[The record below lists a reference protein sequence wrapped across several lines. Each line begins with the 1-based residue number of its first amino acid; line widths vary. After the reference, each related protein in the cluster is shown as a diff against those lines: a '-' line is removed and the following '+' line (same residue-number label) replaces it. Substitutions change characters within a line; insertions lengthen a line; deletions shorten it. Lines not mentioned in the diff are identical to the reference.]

1 MKKDGNYILSLLK
14 SSFEDFKRNKVRT
27 VLTSLG
33 ILIGVLSVVLLIALG
48 VGLKNYISGTF
59 ESLGTNIVVIFPGKI
74 LGSNGSFRGG
84 ASSVGTNLFDERDLS
99 ALKKVKLSEYIVPIF
114 QKNLKI
120 TYLNNSESA
129 DVYLTT
135 ADYFPLRNYKTISGS
150 LFTDSDTQ
158 KGAKKAVI
166 GPKIAEK
173 LFTVKESAVGQT
185 VEMGDQ
191 RYKIVGVLESKGGG
205 FGGPDF
211 DSAVYIPYKSGIS
224 FNPKKN
230 FLGIYLKAR
239 NSETVAELKKEAN
252 TIMLKKY
259 KEDEFSLIE
268 QTEILNA
275 VNQIF
280 SVLNTVLIAIGSI
293 SLIVGGVGI
302 MNIMYASVTE
312 RTKEIG
318 IRRAIGAT
326 KNDILF
332 QFMSESVILSLFGGV
347 AGLVLSGLIVLGVR
361 TFFPASLNLLSVII
375 AISVSTF
382 IGVFFGVFPA
392 RKAASLSPI
401 EAIRYE

>member
-1 MKKDGNYILSLLK
+1 MKNNKLYIFTLLK
-14 SSFEDFKRNKVRT
+14 SSFEDFKRNKIRT
-27 VLTSLG
+27 ILTSLG

-59 ESLGTNIVVIFPGKI
+59 ESLGTNIVVVLPGKI

-84 ASSVGTNLFDERDLS
+84 AQAVSPTEFDERDIS
-99 ALKKVKLSEYIVPIF
+99 ALKKIKLSEYVVPIY
-114 QKNLKI
+114 QKSVTAKSI
-120 TYLNNSESA
+120 DKSEDSTI
-129 DVYLTT
+129 YLTS
-135 ADYFPLRNYKTISGS
+135 ADYFPLRNYKTISGV
-150 LFTDSDTQ
+150 LFTNSDTQ

-173 LFTVKESAVGQT
+173 LFPNADASIGQT
-185 VEMGDQ
+185 IEISDQ
-191 RYKIVGVLESKGGG
+191 RYKVVGVLESKGGG

-211 DSAVYIPYKSGIS
+211 DSAIYIPYKSGIA

-230 FLGIYLKAR
+230 FIGMYLKAG
-239 NSETVAELKKEAN
+239 NSDTVAELKKEAEI
-252 TIMLKKY
+252 IMDKRY
-259 KEDEFSLIE
+259 KEDDYSIIE
-268 QTEILNA
+268 QTEILKA
-275 VNQIF
+275 VTQIF

-293 SLIVGGVGI
+293 SLLVGGVGI

-326 KNDILF
+326 RNDILF
-332 QFMSESVILSLFGGV
+332 QFMAESVILSLFGGV
-347 AGLVLSGLIVLGVR
+347 MGLVLSGLIVLAVR
-361 TFFPASLNLLSVII
+361 SFFPASLNLLSVII

-392 RKAASLSPI
+392 RKAAKLSPI

>member
-1 MKKDGNYILSLLK
+1 M
-14 SSFEDFKRNKVRT
+14 
-27 VLTSLG
+27 
-33 ILIGVLSVVLLIALG
+33 
-48 VGLKNYISGTF
+48 
-59 ESLGTNIVVIFPGKI
+59 
-74 LGSNGSFRGG
+74 
-84 ASSVGTNLFDERDLS
+84 
-99 ALKKVKLSEYIVPIF
+99 
-114 QKNLKI
+114 
-120 TYLNNSESA
+120 
-129 DVYLTT
+129 
-135 ADYFPLRNYKTISGS
+135 
-150 LFTDSDTQ
+150 
-158 KGAKKAVI
+158 
-166 GPKIAEK
+166 
-173 LFTVKESAVGQT
+173 
-185 VEMGDQ
+185 
-191 RYKIVGVLESKGGG
+191 
-205 FGGPDF
+205 
-211 DSAVYIPYKSGIS
+211 
-224 FNPKKN
+224 
-230 FLGIYLKAR
+230 GIYLKAR

>member
-1 MKKDGNYILSLLK
+1 MNNKIYIFTLLK

-59 ESLGTNIVVIFPGKI
+59 ESLGTNIVVILPGKI
-74 LGSNGSFRGG
+74 LGSNGSFKGG
-84 ASSVGTNLFDERDLS
+84 AATVSPTQFDERDITT
-99 ALKKVKLSEYIVPIF
+99 LKKLKLSEYVVPIY
-114 QKNLKI
+114 QKSSSVKSI
-120 TYLNNSESA
+120 DKTE
-129 DVYLTT
+129 DVTIYLTSS
-135 ADYFPLRNYKTISGS
+135 DYFPLRNYKTIAGV
-150 LFTDSDTQ
+150 LFTSSDTQ

-173 LFTVKESAVGQT
+173 LFVTSESAIGQT
-185 VEMGDQ
+185 IEISDQ
-191 RYKIVGVLESKGGG
+191 RYKVAGVLESKGGG

-211 DSAVYIPYKSGIS
+211 DSAIYIPYKSGIA

-230 FLGIYLKAR
+230 FVAIYLRAA
-239 NSETVAELKKEAN
+239 NSDNVTELKKEAAI
-252 TIMLKKY
+252 IMDKRY
-259 KEDEFSLIE
+259 KTDDYSIIE
-268 QTEILNA
+268 QTEILKA
-275 VNQIF
+275 VTQIF
-280 SVLNTVLIAIGSI
+280 SVLNAVLIAIGSI
-293 SLIVGGVGI
+293 SLLVGGVGI

-326 KNDILF
+326 RNDILF
-332 QFMSESVILSLFGGV
+332 QFMAESVILSLFGGI
-347 AGLVLSGLIVLGVR
+347 AGLVLSEIIVLIIR
-361 TFFPASLNLLSVII
+361 SFFPASLNLLSVVI
-375 AISVSTF
+375 ALSVSTF

-392 RKAASLSPI
+392 RKAAKLSPI